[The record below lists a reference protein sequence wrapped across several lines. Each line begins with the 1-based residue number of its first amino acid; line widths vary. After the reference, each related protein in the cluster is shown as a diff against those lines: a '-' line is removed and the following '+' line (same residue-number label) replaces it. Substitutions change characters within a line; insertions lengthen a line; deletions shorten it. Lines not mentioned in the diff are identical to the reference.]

1 MVIKMTANDVYE
13 LALALI
19 EEDKDSENE
28 GDYRGKTPQLIDAL
42 QREIAFYEGVAPGK
56 IKDMNDSLQISDDSA
71 MRIMPY
77 GLAALFAL
85 ADRNADMQ
93 SDYSY
98 MYRSLLRTIRPEET
112 DIEDK
117 YDILSGL

>member
-1 MVIKMTANDVYE
+1 MTANDVYE

-19 EEDKDSENE
+19 DEEKDSENE
-28 GDYRGKTPQLIDAL
+28 GDYAVKAPQLIDAL
-42 QREIAFYEGVAPGK
+42 QREIAFYEGVTPGK
-56 IKDMNDSLQISDDSA
+56 ISDMDDLLQISDDSA

-112 DIEDK
+112 DMEDE
-117 YDILSGL
+117 YDVLSGMK

>member
-1 MVIKMTANDVYE
+1 MNMTANDVYE

-19 EEDKDSENE
+19 DEGKGSDNE
-28 GDYRGKTPQLIDAL
+28 SGYAEKAPALIDAL
-42 QREIAFYEGVAPGK
+42 QREIAFYEGVTPRK
-56 IKDMNDSLQISDDSA
+56 ISKVEDTLQISDDSG

-93 SDYSY
+93 NDYNY

-112 DIEDK
+112 DIEDE
-117 YDILSGL
+117 YDVLSGM

>member
-1 MVIKMTANDVYE
+1 MTANDVFE
-13 LALALI
+13 LALALVD
-19 EEDKDSENE
+19 EEPGSENE
-28 GDYRGKTPQLIDAL
+28 ADYADKAPQLIDTL
-42 QREIAFYEGVAPGK
+42 QREIAFYEGVTPGK
-56 IKDMNDSLQISDDSA
+56 INRLDDNLQISDDSG

-93 SDYSY
+93 GDYSY

-112 DIEDK
+112 DIEDE
-117 YDILSGL
+117 YGILDGMR